1 MGKATF
7 CSPGL
12 PEDLQSE
19 ILRPSLAESC
29 TNVTFIIK
37 SRKYDFCNPR
47 AGKCKSLLTKSAKNN
62 FPTIIRPPNPRESVG
77 KTKFLS
83 PVLPEDRRSSRVLL
97 QLTEKAKNHI
107 LSPEIQKPSFCY
119 PKVRKCSIFLMNGT
133 GNRFLHAKSSSKP
146 SEFHWEKQRFA
157 ALGSQRTSKVRY

>member
-1 MGKATF
+1 MVQKSFFACQLVLKIIGFPLEKATF

-29 TNVTFIIK
+29 TNVTFIMK

-62 FPTIIRPPNPRESVG
+62 FPTIIRPPSPRKSIGE
-77 KTKFLS
+77 TKVLS

-97 QLTEKAKNHI
+97 QLTGNCKNQI
-107 LSPEIQKPSFCY
+107 LSHKIQQPSFCNT
-119 PKVRKCSIFLMNGT
+119 KLRKCSIF
-133 GNRFLHAKSSSKP
+133 
-146 SEFHWEKQRFA
+146 
-157 ALGSQRTSKVRY
+157 

>member
-1 MGKATF
+1 MIQKLTFACQLVLKIIGFPLEKATF

-62 FPTIIRPPNPRESVG
+62 FPTIIRPPNPRKSIGE
-77 KTKFLS
+77 TKVLS

-97 QLTEKAKNHI
+97 QLTGNCKNHI
-107 LSPEIQKPSFCY
+107 LSP
-119 PKVRKCSIFLMNGT
+119 
-133 GNRFLHAKSSSKP
+133 KSP
-146 SEFHWEKQRFA
+146 TA
-157 ALGSQRTSKVRY
+157 

>member
-1 MGKATF
+1 MVQKLIFACKLVLKIIGFPLEKATF

-12 PEDLQSE
+12 PENLQSE

-47 AGKCKSLLTKSAKNN
+47 AGKCKSLLTKSAKSN
-62 FPTIIRPPNPRESVG
+62 FPTIIRPPNPRKSIG
-77 KTKFLS
+77 KTKVLS

-97 QLTEKAKNHI
+97 QLTGNCKIQI
-107 LSPEIQKPSFCY
+107 LSQKSNNLAFATPNF
-119 PKVRKCSIFLMNGT
+119 
-133 GNRFLHAKSSSKP
+133 GNALF
-146 SEFHWEKQRFA
+146 SEEWCRN
-157 ALGSQRTSKVRY
+157 

>member
-1 MGKATF
+1 MVQKWFFACKVVLETVGIPLGKATF

-47 AGKCKSLLTKSAKNN
+47 AGKCKSLLTKSAKSY
-62 FPTIIRPPNPRESVG
+62 FPTIIRPPNPRKSIG
-77 KTKFLS
+77 KTKVLS

-97 QLTEKAKNHI
+97 QLTGNCKIQI
-107 LSPEIQKPSFCY
+107 LSQKIQQPSFCNT
-119 PKVRKCSIFLMNGT
+119 KLRKCSIF
-133 GNRFLHAKSSSKP
+133 
-146 SEFHWEKQRFA
+146 
-157 ALGSQRTSKVRY
+157 